1 MKKIW
6 LIIAGALIVLILLLG
21 FSTGFFGGKGEK
33 GPKMAVCPVCKMK
46 VLVSETTP
54 TYVYKGKTYYFMSEE
69 HKNIFVEDPERF
81 LK

>member
-6 LIIAGALIVLILLLG
+6 LIVAGVIIISVLLLG
-21 FSTGFFGGKGEK
+21 FSTGFFGNRGEK
-33 GPKMAVCPVCKMK
+33 APKMAVCPVCKMR
-46 VLVSETTP
+46 VLVTKETP
-54 TYVYKGKTYYFMSEE
+54 SYIYKGKTYYFMSEE